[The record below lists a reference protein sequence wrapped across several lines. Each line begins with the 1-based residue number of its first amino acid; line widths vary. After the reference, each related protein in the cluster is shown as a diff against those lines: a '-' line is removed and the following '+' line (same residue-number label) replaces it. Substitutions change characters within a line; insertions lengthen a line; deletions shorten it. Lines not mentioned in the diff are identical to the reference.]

1 MGLFDIFKRR
11 SKETDKQK
19 PTEEPVKA
27 PEKQEQPAN
36 NQENIDQSTT
46 DNSPIEEDQDTT
58 KIVTNRQSE
67 DNNGVGH
74 ETDKKM
80 ATVSDTP
87 QKTSELAEPEK
98 TEISKTSTFNSAV
111 TSGEQPQNSITS
123 KDTSDHPNLS
133 SLTEVTH
140 EVTSSESAT
149 QKENKTIIDDK
160 PTMNTVVEEE
170 HSAASQESVTE
181 PAEYHDDEAI
191 VKQQSDD
198 VVDQADQPKI
208 ELEEP
213 TDDEQSQPELEEEV
227 EHPQDDKATKYEH
240 GLAKSRSTFGQR
252 LNALFANF
260 RSVDEEF
267 FEHLEDMLIESD
279 VGFETA
285 IQLTDE
291 LRDEVK
297 LQNAKKPK
305 DVQNVIVQKMIELY
319 DAEGNGE
326 DNTIHL
332 AASGPTVLLFV
343 GVNGVGK
350 TTTIGKLAKRFKDE
364 GKKVLLVAA
373 DTFRAG
379 AIEQLNVWAQRDG
392 VDIVKKEAGSDPAA
406 SVFDGVKKAKAENY
420 DILMVDTAGRLQ
432 NKVNLMNEL
441 AKMKKILT
449 REIPDAPHEV
459 LLVLDATTGQNA
471 MTQAKTFKETTDVT
485 GIVLTKLDGTAKG
498 GIVLAIRNELHL
510 PVKLVGLGEKVTDLA
525 DFDANNFV
533 YGLFKGLFK
542 D

>member
-1 MGLFDIFKRR
+1 MGLFDIFRRR
-11 SKETDKQK
+11 SKESKEEKQPEETVKSSEQSEQETKLESVTDAQTTAADANETEAENTATEATTDSTSTDDQSDVKENEEAEK
-19 PTEEPVKA
+19 PVMNDSEESDSSFDSSEETNESSTEE
-27 PEKQEQPAN
+27 
-36 NQENIDQSTT
+36 S
-46 DNSPIEEDQDTT
+46 DNSQATETVSEGDNLEDVSDDSAVEDTREKTTTRQDT
-58 KIVTNRQSE
+58 QSE
-67 DNNGVGH
+67 TIANTDSETITNNL
-74 ETDKKM
+74 ETE
-80 ATVSDTP
+80 T
-87 QKTSELAEPEK
+87 
-98 TEISKTSTFNSAV
+98 
-111 TSGEQPQNSITS
+111 
-123 KDTSDHPNLS
+123 
-133 SLTEVTH
+133 
-140 EVTSSESAT
+140 
-149 QKENKTIIDDK
+149 
-160 PTMNTVVEEE
+160 
-170 HSAASQESVTE
+170 AASQEDTNESEESPV
-181 PAEYHDDEAI
+181 
-191 VKQQSDD
+191 
-198 VVDQADQPKI
+198 
-208 ELEEP
+208 EEP
-213 TDDEQSQPELEEEV
+213 TSVDNQSTEPDDTQKFDDTKQPTE
-227 EHPQDDKATKYEH
+227 DGATQYEH

-267 FEHLEDMLIESD
+267 FERLEDMLIESD

-285 IQLTDE
+285 MKLTDE

-319 DAEGNGE
+319 DSEGNGE
-326 DNTIHL
+326 DNTLHL
-332 AASGPTVLLFV
+332 ASSGPTVLLFV

-471 MTQAKTFKETTDVT
+471 MTQAKTFKDTTDVT

-525 DFDANNFV
+525 DFDANNFI